1 MDGSAASGQLI
12 VGNERRVNHA
22 RRVNHDLHFELA
34 TAGHDAP
41 LRRLLRENPM
51 PGSISISLER
61 EPEFFAAAEVEG
73 SEHQTIVAIENG
85 CVVASGSISA
95 RQRFINGEPMRV
107 GYLSGLRL
115 DRSCKGRPEI
125 IRRGYDM
132 FRNIHERGGPLIYL
146 SSIIAGNRTA
156 LRFLERGLTGMPTY
170 RFLGELV
177 TLIIRRSHLWKFK
190 HPAPRARRVLRNRD
204 LRALHGSHGSSADI
218 LELLNRNNRE
228 YQFAPVWSA
237 GEICAEDFW
246 TVHENFDTPVAC
258 ARVWDQ
264 RAMKQSVVRGY
275 SGALKWAKPF
285 FNVAATFLG
294 TPRLPE
300 IGGALS
306 HVYVSHLAAR
316 HDQPELTECLV
327 NLVRASP
334 SARSADY
341 VVIGF
346 DSRDPRL
353 AHLRR
358 AFCGR
363 EYVSRIYAVYWEDG
377 AAFARNLEERLFA
390 PEVATL

>member
-12 VGNERRVNHA
+12 VGNERRAN
-22 RRVNHDLHFELA
+22 NDLHFQLA
-34 TAGHDAP
+34 TADHDAA
-41 LRRLLRENPM
+41 LRRLLRENPI

-61 EPEFFAAAEVEG
+61 EPEFFAAANIEG
-73 SEHQTIVAIENG
+73 SEHQTIVATENG
-85 CVVASGSISA
+85 RVVATGSISA

-107 GYLSGLRL
+107 GYLGGLRL
-115 DRSCKGRPEI
+115 DQSCRGRAEI
-125 IRRGYDM
+125 IRRGYEV
-132 FRNIHERGGPLIYL
+132 FKNIHERGGPPIYL
-146 SSIIAGNRTA
+146 SSIIAGNRAA

-190 HPAPRARRVLRNRD
+190 HPASRARRVLRNGD
-204 LRALHGSHGSSADI
+204 LRALHVSHGSSADI
-218 LELLNRNNRE
+218 LEILNRNNRE
-228 YQFAPVWSA
+228 YQFAPVWSSKDI
-237 GEICAEDFW
+237 GAEEFW
-246 TVHENFDTPVAC
+246 TVHANFDTPVAC
-258 ARVWDQ
+258 AGVWDQ
-264 RAMKQSVVRGY
+264 RTMKQSVVRGY
-275 SGALKWAKPF
+275 SGALKWARPF

-300 IGGALS
+300 IGSALS

-316 HDQPELTECLV
+316 SDQPELTECLV
-327 NLVRASP
+327 NLVRASNT
-334 SARSADY
+334 ARSADY

-358 AFCGR
+358 VFRVR

-377 AAFARNLEERLFA
+377 AALARNLDERLLA

>member
-12 VGNERRVNHA
+12 VGNERRAN
-22 RRVNHDLHFELA
+22 NDLHFQLA
-34 TAGHDAP
+34 TADHDAG
-41 LRRLLRENPM
+41 LRRLLRENPL

-61 EPEFFAAAEVEG
+61 EPEFFAAANIEG
-73 SEHQTIVAIENG
+73 SEHQTIVATENG
-85 CVVASGSISA
+85 RVVATGSISA

-125 IRRGYDM
+125 IRRGYDL

-146 SSIIAGNRTA
+146 SSIIAGNRAA

-177 TLIIRRSHLWKFK
+177 TLIIRRSHLWRFN
-190 HPAPRARRVLRNRD
+190 HPASRARRVLQNGD
-204 LRALHGSHGSSADI
+204 LRALHVSHCSGADI
-218 LELLNRNNRE
+218 LEILNRNNRE

-237 GEICAEDFW
+237 KDIGAEDFW
-246 TVHENFDTPVAC
+246 TLHANFDTPVAC
-258 ARVWDQ
+258 AGVWDQ

-275 SGALKWAKPF
+275 SGALKWARPF

-300 IGGALS
+300 IGSALS

-316 HDQPELTECLV
+316 SDQPELTECLV
-327 NLVRASP
+327 NLVRASN

-358 AFCGR
+358 VFRVR

-377 AAFARNLEERLFA
+377 AAFARNLDERLFA

>member
-1 MDGSAASGQLI
+1 VDGSVASGQLI
-12 VGNERRVNHA
+12 VGNDKRLNGGLR
-22 RRVNHDLHFELA
+22 FELA
-34 TAGHDAP
+34 TTDHDAA
-41 LRRLLRENPM
+41 LQRLLRENPI

-61 EPEFFAAAEVEG
+61 EPEFFAAANVEG

-85 CVVASGSISA
+85 RVVATGSISA
-95 RQRFINGEPMRV
+95 RQRFVNGEPMRI

-115 DRSCKGRPEI
+115 DRSCKGRAEI
-125 IRRGYDM
+125 IRRGYDL

-146 SSIIAGNRTA
+146 SSIVAGNQAA

-177 TLIIRRSHLWKFK
+177 TLIIRRSHLWRFK
-190 HPAPRARRVLRNRD
+190 HPASRTRRLLRNGN
-204 LRALHGSHGSSADI
+204 LRALPGSHGSSADI
-218 LELLNRNNRE
+218 LEILNRNNRE

-237 GEICAEDFW
+237 SEICTDDFW
-246 TVHENFDTPVAC
+246 TLYSSFETPVGC
-258 ARVWDQ
+258 AAIWDQ

-275 SGALKWAKPF
+275 SGVLKWARPF
-285 FNVAATFLG
+285 CNVAATFLG

-300 IGGALS
+300 IGSALS

-316 HDQPELTECLV
+316 SDQPELTECLI
-327 NLVRASP
+327 NLMRTSLIAQ
-334 SARSADY
+334 SADHL
-341 VVIGF
+341 VIGF

-358 AFCGR
+358 VFRVR

-377 AAFARNLEERLFA
+377 AAFARNLDERVFF

>member
-1 MDGSAASGQLI
+1 MDGSVASGQLI
-12 VGNERRVNHA
+12 VGNERRVNH
-22 RRVNHDLHFELA
+22 DLHFELA
-34 TAGHDAP
+34 IVGHDAP

-51 PGSISISLER
+51 PGSIRLSLER
-61 EPEFFAAAEVEG
+61 EPQFFAAAQVEG

-85 CVVASGSISA
+85 RVVATGSISA
-95 RQRFINGEPMRV
+95 RQRFINGQPMRV

-115 DRSCKGRPEI
+115 DRSCQGRPEI

-146 SSIIAGNRTA
+146 SSIIAGNRAA
-156 LRFLERGLTGMPTY
+156 LRFLERGLRGMPTY

-177 TLIIRRSHLWKFK
+177 TLIIRRSHWWKFK
-190 HPAPRARRVLRNRD
+190 HPASRARRVLRNRD
-204 LRALHGSHGSSADI
+204 LRALDGWHGSRADI
-218 LELLNRNNRE
+218 VEILNRNNRE

-237 GEICAEDFW
+237 GDIGAEDFW
-246 TVHENFDTPVAC
+246 TVHANFDTPVAC
-258 ARVWDQ
+258 AGVWDQ

-275 SGALKWAKPF
+275 SGTLKWARPF
-285 FNVAATFLG
+285 LNVAATFVG

-300 IGGALS
+300 IGSALS
-306 HVYVSHLAAR
+306 YVYVSHLAASP
-316 HDQPELTECLV
+316 DQPELTECLV

-334 SARSADY
+334 GARSADY

-358 AFCGR
+358 VFRGR

-377 AAFARNLEERLFA
+377 AAFARNLDQRLLA